1 MSKAGK
7 QGKERLDVLL
17 VERGLAPSRERA
29 RAMILG
35 GKVLVAGQLADK
47 AGTALGPD
55 VEITLREQD
64 HPYVSRGALKL
75 VKGLEHFGLDPAGV
89 VALDVGASTGGFT
102 DVLLRRGARRIYAI
116 DVGYGQLAWS
126 LRSDARVVVLERENI
141 RYLEDAK
148 IPERPDLGVCD
159 VSFISLTLVIPR
171 VGELLG
177 AGGKPFLVLVK
188 PQFEVGKGEVGKGGV
203 VRDEA
208 KRRGAI
214 DKVATFARASGWTV
228 EGDVESPITGPAGNV
243 EYLMLLRTP
252 AEKLVP

>member
-1 MSKAGK
+1 VA
-7 QGKERLDVLL
+7 KERLDKIL
-17 VERGLAPSRERA
+17 VDRGLAPSRERA

-35 GKVLVAGQLADK
+35 GKVLVSGQVAQK
-47 AGTALGPD
+47 AGDLVGDPAL
-55 VEITLREQD
+55 VTLREED

-75 VKGLEHFGLDPAGV
+75 VKGLEHFALDPGGQ

-102 DVLLRRGARRIYAI
+102 DVLLRRGARRVFAI

-126 LRSDARVVVLERENI
+126 LRNDPRVVVLERENI

-148 IPERPDLGVCD
+148 ITEPPDLAVCD

-188 PQFEVGKGEVGKGGV
+188 PPV
-203 VRDEA
+203 EA
-208 KRRGAI
+208 PTSS
-214 DKVATFARASGWTV
+214 ATW
-228 EGDVESPITGPAGNV
+228 PAGSMPKCSGPFTSLSAPR
-243 EYLMLLRTP
+243 ET
-252 AEKLVP
+252 